1 MNDSTRR
8 LAIPAEWSPQK
19 ALWTAWPSH
28 AELWQEDL
36 PGARREVAAMVRAL
50 GEDQAV
56 KVLACGSEAIA
67 TASRALEDV
76 AEIVPADFGDVWL
89 RDTGPIFALD
99 GGEPVA
105 LRFRNNGWGGKYI
118 LPGDDGVGDLVVSAA
133 GVPARH
139 FDFILEGGA
148 LEHNG
153 EGLVLTTRQCLLN
166 PNRNPG
172 WDEAAATA
180 HLKEA
185 LNCRQVLWLEEGL
198 RNDHTDGHV
207 DNLARFIA
215 PGTVV
220 CQKASGADDP
230 NAVVYERIAGELE
243 AMGLTVIQ
251 VPSPGRVPDEDDQPM
266 PASHMNFIIG
276 NATVVVPVYN
286 AANGEAAVAA
296 LRELFPG
303 RNVVGLASRHLL
315 TGGGSFHCITQ
326 QEPRA

>member
-28 AELWQEDL
+28 PDLWQENL
-36 PGARREVAAMVRAL
+36 AGARREVAAMVRAL

-56 KVLACGSEAIA
+56 KVLACGREAIA
-67 TASRALEDV
+67 TASRALEGA
-76 AEIVPADFGDVWL
+76 AEIVPADFGDIWL

-133 GVPARH
+133 GVPASH

-230 NAVVYERIAGELE
+230 NAAVYEQIAGELG

-251 VPSPGRVPDEDDQPM
+251 VPSPGRVPDEDGEPM

-286 AANGEAAVAA
+286 AANGEAAVAV